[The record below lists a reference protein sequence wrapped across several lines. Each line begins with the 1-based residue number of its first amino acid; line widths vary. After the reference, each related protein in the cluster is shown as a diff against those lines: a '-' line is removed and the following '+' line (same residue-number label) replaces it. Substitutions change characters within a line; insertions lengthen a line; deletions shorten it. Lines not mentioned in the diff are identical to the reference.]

1 MIFVSMP
8 RKMFYEQRFF
18 LSIFSIYIV
27 AGACSFLFYVQ
38 GAEIL
43 YINGLH
49 TSFSN
54 AFFAKTTQLVEG
66 VSLVVIGIWLLIWR
80 VKYVIVY
87 LIDMLA
93 TAAIVRLLKVAFFA
107 DRIRPALFFGP
118 KVKLNFVNGVDIL
131 QYYSFPSGHTT
142 TAFALCF
149 LLAIIVRRTWVSMV
163 LLIVALL
170 VGFSRI
176 YLLEH
181 FWIDV
186 YFGSLLGMLI
196 TLLVYIGVQKPLLHR
211 ESSFLDFSI
220 YERYIKKPG

>member
-1 MIFVSMP
+1 MI
-8 RKMFYEQRFF
+8 YEHRFF

-38 GAEIL
+38 GEEIL
-43 YINGLH
+43 YINRLH
-49 TSFSN
+49 TPFSN
-54 AFFAKTTQLVEG
+54 LFFARTTELVEG
-66 VSLVVIGIWLLIWR
+66 VSLVLIGLWLLIWR
-80 VKYVIVY
+80 VKYGIVF
-87 LIDMLA
+87 LIDML
-93 TAAIVRLLKVAFFA
+93 TVAAIVRLLKVAFFA

-118 KVKLNFVNGVDIL
+118 QVKLNFVTGVDIL

-149 LLAIIVRRTWVSMV
+149 LLAIIIRHTWVSMV
-163 LLIVALL
+163 LLVAALL

-211 ESSFLDFSI
+211 ESSFLDFSL
-220 YERYIKKPG
+220 YERYIKKLG